1 LWILIGWLF
10 FLGMVVPSL
19 GLVQVGTQARAD
31 RFVYLAQIGIFIA
44 IVWSAD
50 LHWPARMR
58 RLRGIFAAAVL
69 IAFASITASQV
80 RVWTNSVTL
89 FEHAISVTGPYP
101 LMLNNAG
108 FAHLEQHNI
117 EAAASYWRRTLE
129 MRPDDPTA
137 QNALSKV
144 LQQKRAQEG
153 DQRGDLPPL

>member
-1 LWILIGWLF
+1 
-10 FLGMVVPSL
+10 MVVPSL

-50 LHWPARMR
+50 LYWPAKVG

-69 IAFASITASQV
+69 IAFASMTASQV

-101 LMLNNAG
+101 LMLNNAA
-108 FAHLEQHNI
+108 FAHVEQRNI

-129 MRPDDPTA
+129 MSPNDPTA
-137 QNALSKV
+137 QNALSQL
-144 LQQKRAQEG
+144 LQQRGAQDG
-153 DQRGDLPPL
+153 DQREDRPPL